1 MWSHRNPDRPRD
13 PRPTDSWN
21 YTPLLRQARRVLV
34 IIDLTQV
41 QYLVTA
47 RHSDAMQITT
57 CDALPTLGRLEEY
70 ALFTYS
76 FLVAPAETQI
86 LTVETILSY
95 TSQHIKNTWGVY
107 LEPASVDLRWS
118 DSTGDMFIIRNHQIL
133 IDLLRAHRPH
143 WTEGQDLGILFNTIK
158 DFENPDQPYIM
169 RLSCHQALPNPNMLP
184 WSMVAKKWPIWTL
197 SVMPIQFWSSCLSLH
212 VLFS

>member
-1 MWSHRNPDRPRD
+1 MAHSSNYIPIARDRSRWRDEPPMWSHRNPDRPRD

-21 YTPLLRQARRVLV
+21 YTLMLRQTKRVLI

-41 QYLVTA
+41 QSLATA
-47 RHSDAMQITT
+47 NHSDAMQITT
-57 CDALPTLGRLEEY
+57 RDALHTLGRLEEY

-95 TSQHIKNTWGVY
+95 ISQHIKNTWGLY
-107 LEPASVDLRWS
+107 LRPSSMDLRWT
-118 DSTGDMFIIRNHQIL
+118 DSTGDLFIIRNHQIL

-143 WTEGQDLGILFNTIK
+143 WTE
-158 DFENPDQPYIM
+158 
-169 RLSCHQALPNPNMLP
+169 
-184 WSMVAKKWPIWTL
+184 
-197 SVMPIQFWSSCLSLH
+197 
-212 VLFS
+212 